1 MTTLWSTWVDL
12 IASLLAVLSGPAG
25 LGTGLAIVALT
36 LLLRTLIL
44 PITWQN
50 SYRGYIRQR
59 KLALL
64 QPELKRLKER
74 YARDP
79 QKYSAALAAL
89 YREHGMSMVDG
100 RALVGGLA
108 QMPLLLGVF
117 NALRR
122 GTAHGRFLW
131 VKDLAQ
137 PDLAFAIVAGVT
149 TALLT
154 LAAPDLPEHVRM
166 LMLIVPAVCLT
177 LTAMHLASGLALYW
191 ATSNVFGA
199 AQTVALRTVIAR
211 RIAAGDLK
219 L

>member
-12 IASLLAVLSGPAG
+12 ISSLLAVLSTEVG

-36 LLLRTLIL
+36 LVLRTLIL

-50 SYRGYIRQR
+50 AYRGYIRQR
-59 KLALL
+59 KLAQLR
-64 QPELKRLKER
+64 PELERAKER
-74 YARDP
+74 HSRDP
-79 QKYSAALAAL
+79 QKYAAAVSAL
-89 YREHGMSMVDG
+89 YREHGLPMVDS
-100 RALVGGLA
+100 RALVGALV

-117 NALRR
+117 SALRR
-122 GTAHGRFLW
+122 GVAHGRFLW
-131 VKDLAQ
+131 VGDLAK
-137 PDLAFAIVAGVT
+137 PDLAFAILAGVT
-149 TALLT
+149 TGLLALV
-154 LAAPDLPEHVRM
+154 APDMPEHVRV

-199 AQTVALRTVIAR
+199 AQTLVLRAVIAR
-211 RIAAGDLK
+211 RVASGDLA

>member
-1 MTTLWSTWVDL
+1 MTTLWSTWLDL
-12 IASLLAVLSGPAG
+12 ISSLLTLLSAQVG

-36 LLLRTLIL
+36 LLLRTLVL

-50 SYRGYIRQR
+50 AYRGYIRQR

-64 QPELKRLKER
+64 QPELARLKER
-74 YARDP
+74 HARDP
-79 QKYSAALAAL
+79 QKYSAAMLTL
-89 YREHGMSMVDG
+89 YREHGLSMIDG
-100 RALVGGLA
+100 RALVGALV

-122 GTAHGRFLW
+122 GVAHGRFLW
-131 VKDLAQ
+131 VSDLAK

-154 LAAPDLPEHVRM
+154 LAAPDLPDHIRM
-166 LMLIVPAVCLT
+166 VMLIVPAVCLA
-177 LTAMHLASGLALYW
+177 LTAMHFASGIALYW
-191 ATSNVFGA
+191 ATSNVFSA
-199 AQTVALRTVIAR
+199 AQTLTLRAVIAR
-211 RIAAGDLK
+211 RVAQGAIK